1 MTSKQKKQINRI
13 VQGTLKIIG
22 CSFLFIGMTMA
33 LGIDINPHMELTAYM
48 LLFTGTVMIMI
59 HSFRDND
66 HMYLLVSSAG
76 FVLVGGA
83 FLDTETAIQ
92 IANNYGIALAEEQG
106 WFAKYG
112 KVFVEIIK
120 AVT

>member
-1 MTSKQKKQINRI
+1 MTNRQKKQINRI
-13 VQGTLKIIG
+13 VQATLKIVG
-22 CSFLFIGMTMA
+22 CAFLFIGMTMA
-33 LGIDINPHMELTAYM
+33 LGIGVNPHMELTAYM
-48 LLFTGTVMIMI
+48 LLFVGTAMIMI

-66 HMYLLVSSAG
+66 HMYLLVASAG

-83 FLDTETAIQ
+83 FLDTETAVM
-92 IANNYGIALAEEQG
+92 IANNYGIALTEEQG

>member
-1 MTSKQKKQINRI
+1 MTSKQKKQMHNF
-13 VQGTLKIIG
+13 VQSTLKIVG
-22 CSFLFIGMTMA
+22 CAFLFIGMTMA

-48 LLFTGTVMIMI
+48 LLFVGTMFIMV

-66 HMYLLVSSAG
+66 HMYLLVASAG

-83 FLDTETAIQ
+83 FLDTETAIM
-92 IANNYGIALAEEQG
+92 IADNYGIALAEEQG

>member
-1 MTSKQKKQINRI
+1 MTNKQKKQINRI
-13 VQGTLKIIG
+13 LQGTLKIVG
-22 CSFLFIGMTMA
+22 CAFLFIGMTMA
-33 LGIDINPHMELTAYM
+33 LGIGVNPHMELTAYM
-48 LLFTGTVMIMI
+48 LLFAGTVMIMI

-76 FVLVGGA
+76 FVLIGGA

-120 AVT
+120 AIT

>member
-1 MTSKQKKQINRI
+1 MTSKQKKQVNNF
-13 VQGTLKIIG
+13 VQTTIKILG
-22 CSFLFIGMTMA
+22 CAFLFIGMTMA

-48 LLFTGTVMIMI
+48 LLFVGTLMIMI

-66 HMYLLVSSAG
+66 HMFLLVSSAG
-76 FVLVGGA
+76 FVLVGSA
-83 FLDTETAIQ
+83 FLDTETAIM
-92 IANNYGIALAEEQG
+92 IANDYGIALAEEQG

>member
-1 MTSKQKKQINRI
+1 MNNKQKKQINRVVQATFKI
-13 VQGTLKIIG
+13 VG
-22 CSFLFIGMTMA
+22 CTFLFIGMTMA
-33 LGIDINPHMELTAYM
+33 LGVNPHMELTSYM
-48 LLFTGTVMIMI
+48 LLFVGTLLIMI

-83 FLDTETAIQ
+83 FLDTETAIM
-92 IANNYGIALAEEQG
+92 IANNYGIALTEEQG

>member
-1 MTSKQKKQINRI
+1 MTSKQKKQMHNF
-13 VQGTLKIIG
+13 VQTTLKIVG
-22 CSFLFIGMTMA
+22 CAFLFIGMTMA
-33 LGIDINPHMELTAYM
+33 LGVNPHMELTSYL
-48 LLFTGTVMIMI
+48 LLFVGTLMIMV

-92 IANNYGIALAEEQG
+92 IANNYGIALTEEQG

>member
-1 MTSKQKKQINRI
+1 MTSKQKKQINNFI
-13 VQGTLKIIG
+13 QSTLKIIG
-22 CSFLFIGMTMA
+22 CAFLFLGMTMA
-33 LGIDINPHMELTAYM
+33 LGVNPHMELTSYL
-48 LLFTGTVMIMI
+48 LLFAGTLMII
-59 HSFRDND
+59 VHSFRDND

-83 FLDTETAIQ
+83 FLDTETAIM
-92 IANNYGIALAEEQG
+92 IANNYGIALTEEQG

>member
-1 MTSKQKKQINRI
+1 
-13 VQGTLKIIG
+13 
-22 CSFLFIGMTMA
+22 MA
-33 LGIDINPHMELTAYM
+33 LGINVNPHMELTAYM
-48 LLFTGTVMIMI
+48 LLFVGTLMIMI
-59 HSFRDND
+59 HSFRGND